1 MYTIG
6 KLASKFDLSR
16 STLLYYDSIG
26 LLQASS
32 RTESEYRQYSEDDVR
47 RLEQIC
53 RYRRTGLSLTE
64 IKRVLDSPETD
75 LTQVLE
81 KRLDELNEEITRL
94 RNQQRFI
101 LGILKSDQH
110 YRHIEV
116 MNADTWISLLK
127 ASGFTEEDMLQWHAE
142 FEKLSPEK
150 HKKFLEFLCIPE
162 EDIERIRTMA
172 RARENKHS
180 DNNLQTE
187 AQI

>member
-6 KLASKFDLSR
+6 KLARKFGLSR

-32 RTESEYRQYSEDDVR
+32 RTESEYRQYSDDDVR

-53 RYRRTGLSLTE
+53 RYRQTGLSLSE
-64 IKRVLDSPETD
+64 IKKVLDSPGTN

-81 KRLDELNEEITRL
+81 KRLDELSEEITRL

-110 YRHIEV
+110 HRHIDV
-116 MNADTWISLLK
+116 MNVDTWISLLK

-150 HKKFLEFLCIPE
+150 HKKFLEFLCIPDA
-162 EDIERIRTMA
+162 DIERIRSMA
-172 RARENKHS
+172 VARKE
-180 DNNLQTE
+180 
-187 AQI
+187 